1 MEASWEVRGH
11 FWTGILKRKSKKL
24 QVLVVLPPPSTA
36 LQVPRPFHAGI
47 VLILAAPARPEPC
60 PSSLYVTFPSLLPCK
75 NHCDASSPPP
85 APWAWPHC
93 IKTGFT
99 SLKHRQELCSLH
111 FCTLHTKSPA
121 GLNQIN
127 STDVRHLRQESS
139 VIYTS

>member
-1 MEASWEVRGH
+1 MASERPPLDGHTEKANKKVR
-11 FWTGILKRKSKKL
+11 
-24 QVLVVLPPPSTA
+24 VLALLPSPSTA

-47 VLILAAPARPEPC
+47 VLILAAPPKPEPC
-60 PSSLYVTFPSLLPCK
+60 SSSLCVTFPSLLSCRTIAMP
-75 NHCDASSPPP
+75 SSPPP
-85 APWAWPHC
+85 APRAWPHR
-93 IKTGFT
+93 IKTGFM

-139 VIYTS
+139 MIYTS